1 MEIKKYGEKL
11 WTADVDSMPQ
21 PTRALV
27 KTARFLA
34 IAFGG
39 FSRHRA
45 SLHAAGLTLFSIL
58 SAIPVLLL
66 MLLLTKPCGMYDYAR
81 AKLVAYTDQGISSFF
96 ERKSP
101 AAETSGKEAKP
112 ATEGEAKPT
121 DGCAKASGAEFG
133 AQARQLRDQMLEQ
146 VDKKIDGFSFGTMA
160 IVGFLMLAWTVVS
173 TFGQVEA
180 SFNEIWNVE
189 HDRGIVKKAVL
200 YFLAVTVLPLL
211 AVLAMSM
218 PVLRLTKKAL
228 DATLGA
234 TSYTRWVGDALV
246 SALDSRLLA
255 MGVTLLFASLAFAF
269 VFKMMP
275 NRKVS
280 TRASAEGGFITAVMM
295 FALIKVCTMIQFGI
309 ADSSAAYGS
318 FALLPIL
325 IIWINMSWKIVLL
338 GSNMTY
344 ALQCVHSRVR
354 DLPVV

>member
-1 MEIKKYGEKL
+1 
-11 WTADVDSMPQ
+11 MPAL
-21 PTRALV
+21 TRTLV
-27 KTARFLA
+27 KTARFLT
-34 IAFGG
+34 ITFGG
-39 FSRHRA
+39 FSKHRA

-96 ERKSP
+96 EQKT
-101 AAETSGKEAKP
+101 AATDTAAKDAKP
-112 ATEGEAKPT
+112 VAEGEAGQVGEDK
-121 DGCAKASGAEFG
+121 KANGAEFG

-146 VDKKIDGFSFGTMA
+146 VDKKIAGFSFGTMA
-160 IVGFLMLAWTVVS
+160 IVGFLMLAWTVIS
-173 TFGQVEA
+173 MFGQVEA

-211 AVLAMSM
+211 TVLAMSM
-218 PVLRLTKKAL
+218 PVLRLVKKAL

-234 TSYTRWVGDALV
+234 TSYTRWAGDALV
-246 SALDSRLLA
+246 SVLDSRLL
-255 MGVTLLFASLAFAF
+255 GIVVTLLFASLAFAF

-275 NRKVS
+275 NRRVS
-280 TRASAEGGFITAVMM
+280 TRAAVEGGFITAVMM
-295 FALIKVCTMIQFGI
+295 FALVKVCTLIQFGI

-344 ALQCVHSRVR
+344 AFQCVHSRLR